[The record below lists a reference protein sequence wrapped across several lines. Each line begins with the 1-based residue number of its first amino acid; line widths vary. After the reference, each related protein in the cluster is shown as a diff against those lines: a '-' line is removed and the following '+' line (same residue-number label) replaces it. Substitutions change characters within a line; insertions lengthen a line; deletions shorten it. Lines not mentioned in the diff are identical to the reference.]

1 MQMTTEIDNAQ
12 FFKQTLSKAEIA
24 RREKEII
31 ESLERSEQLKQQQQ
45 QQQLQYTWQDHMAE
59 ETTMTEE
66 QKQLSEHLEYQVVS
80 CQSLLWKKLF
90 FIGI

>member
-1 MQMTTEIDNAQ
+1 MITEANNVQ

-45 QQQLQYTWQDHMAE
+45 QQQQPQYTWQDHMAQ

-80 CQSLLWKKLF
+80 CQSLL
-90 FIGI
+90 

>member
-1 MQMTTEIDNAQ
+1 MIIEVTKTK
-12 FFKQTLSKAEIA
+12 FFEQILSKAEIA

-31 ESLERSEQLKQQQQ
+31 ENLERSEQLKQQQQ
-45 QQQLQYTWQDHMAE
+45 QSQYTWQEHRAE

-80 CQSLLWKKLF
+80 CRSLLYLF
-90 FIGI
+90 YLL